1 MFHLNTT
8 GVSPSQVSTM
18 ALRGPFPPRPNE
30 SSAPAPSTAPQAPG
44 TRIGYD
50 PLLIKRLKADHQRM
64 MDVFTQAQSL
74 LTLHDYAGV
83 KRKLGELRIVLQDHL
98 MTASV
103 KLYVYV
109 SRQLASDPA
118 KTAIINQHRR
128 DMLENSRLILDFLRT
143 YSTARL
149 DDSVAGLFQTEF
161 LAIGAA
167 LVQRIEREEG
177 TLYPLYQATY

>member
-8 GVSPSQVSTM
+8 GASPSQVSTM
-18 ALRGPFPPRPNE
+18 AMRDPFPPRPTE
-30 SSAPAPSTAPQAPG
+30 RTARGPSTQPQAPG

-74 LTLHDYAGV
+74 LTMHDYDGV

-109 SRQLASDPA
+109 SRQLANDPVR
-118 KTAIINQHRR
+118 TAVINQHRR

-143 YSTARL
+143 YGAARF
-149 DDSVAGLFQTEF
+149 DDAMAGLFQTEF

-167 LVQRIEREEG
+167 LVQRIEREEN
-177 TLYPLYQATY
+177 TLYPLYQASY